1 MHKTITA
8 NANMYP
14 FEGCIVGKSK
24 LAISLLIL
32 ILLVSVAANVYFLN
46 QNIALTNEGKSDATK
61 VQMTTL
67 LSAVQVST
75 DAEIKRIGQSL
86 TYAAQQLG
94 TTGLTG
100 SQADAILNALTANST
115 YIINSATENLQNI
128 IVAAEPANWSY
139 IEGRH
144 VGEQTY
150 LNPNPNGEI
159 TPVMTPVIPLQS
171 DMMGNALA
179 APVFNSQKE
188 LIGTVSVIFDPAK
201 LLNNTVTTALVD
213 TGYTMTVMQTNGL
226 MVFDTDPLQLYKNMF
241 TDPAYANYTQ
251 LLLLGHHVADYSS
264 GNGSY
269 RFTVDAASNIV
280 VNKDCYWTTVYAYG
294 QEWRLAL
301 QHSLI

>member
-1 MHKTITA
+1 MIEVQTVNKQRLLT
-8 NANMYP
+8 
-14 FEGCIVGKSK
+14 VV
-24 LAISLLIL
+24 LAVILVISI
-32 ILLVSVAANVYFLN
+32 AANVYLLN
-46 QNIALTNEGKSDATK
+46 QNNVLNSQSSSDAAK
-61 VQMTTL
+61 VDMTTT

-100 SQADAILNALTANST
+100 SQADAILNILTANSS

-139 IEGRH
+139 IEGRN

-159 TPVMTPVIPLQS
+159 TPVMTPLIPLQS

-179 APVFNSQKE
+179 APVFNSNKQ
-188 LIGTVSVIFDPAK
+188 LIGVVSVFFDPAK
-201 LLNNTVTTALVD
+201 LLNNTVTAALAG
-213 TGYTMTVMQTNGL
+213 TGYTMTVMQTDGL
-226 MVFDTDPLQLYKNMF
+226 MIFDTDPLQLYKNMF

-264 GNGSY
+264 GYGSY
-269 RFTVDAASNIV
+269 RFTVDAASTIV